1 MVDNFKLSEITA
13 LLYLLFNAIFNSY
26 GIFNSNA
33 IFNSYGTD
41 RVYPP
46 RDHMVVN
53 CQKVYFGF
61 YKGNGVKLT

>member
-13 LLYLLFNAIFNSY
+13 ILYLLF
-26 GIFNSNA
+26 NA